1 MLPVS
6 IVQQI
11 ALGVVFALAVVWTA
25 GLTRMLRRGRYEAA
39 MWRDRQEMRT
49 RYAPRGR
56 FAWPGPDALPGRPE
70 LLGSVP
76 RQTGPAGPPS
86 ECVELS
92 EAERTAFEGLV
103 RQLTGPR

>member
-11 ALGVVFALAVVWTA
+11 GLGVVFALAVVWTA
-25 GLTRMLRRGRYEAA
+25 GLTRMLRRGRYEGA

-56 FAWPGPDALPGRPE
+56 SAWPGPSALPGRPE

-76 RQTGPAGPPS
+76 RQTGPSGPPS

-92 EAERTAFEGLV
+92 EAERTAFEVLV
-103 RQLTGPR
+103 RQLTSPS

>member
-11 ALGVVFALAVVWTA
+11 GLGVVFALAVVWTA

-56 FAWPGPDALPGRPE
+56 PAWPGPGALPGRPE

-76 RQTGPAGPPS
+76 RQIGPAGPPS

-92 EAERTAFEGLV
+92 EAERTAFEVLV
-103 RQLTGPR
+103 RQLTSPG

>member
-1 MLPVS
+1 MLPAS

-25 GLTRMLRRGRYEAA
+25 GLIRMLRRGRYEAA
-39 MWRDRQEMRT
+39 VWRDRQEMRT

-56 FAWPGPDALPGRPE
+56 SAWPGPEALPGRPE

-76 RQTGPAGPPS
+76 RQTGPAGPPA

-103 RQLTGPR
+103 RRLTGR